1 MHNKSEIMKAAW
13 ADYRRI
19 YPASSYR
26 FCRATFSGYL
36 RDAWNEAKRNARLS
50 SLPSADRQ
58 NRIATLKEQIANAEY
73 LPSRMSLS
81 DYTRPLKAE
90 LASLEKL
97 AA

>member
-1 MHNKSEIMKAAW
+1 MHNKSEIMNAAW
-13 ADYRRI
+13 ANYRRI
-19 YPASSYR
+19 YPARSYR
-26 FCRATFSGYL
+26 FCRVRFSGYL
-36 RDAWNEAKRNARLS
+36 RNAWADAKRNARLNA
-50 SLPSADRQ
+50 LPSADLQ
-58 NRIATLKEQIANAEY
+58 NRIATLKEQIATAEY